1 MNSFLKQIETSF
13 ELIDS
18 DNGDSIPNVKDSGV
32 MLNEHIITFTKDEM
46 DTLHDKDGE
55 VTKTDTDG
63 TEHIYKFESAPD
75 DIEESSTSAGA
86 GAYNTPR
93 AFAPTTNNKKAT
105 AATGMTLAPKGSL
118 NTLHTE
124 QYNRV
129 QEKMDTKYEHLI
141 EGYKSFA
148 LGNPGSSPT
157 RTVNASIREVAKQ
170 LKNIEETINH
180 TIRLK
185 TESGIAHSGFTNGT
199 LNAVRKISERLI
211 KISERVRSLGE

>member
-1 MNSFLKQIETSF
+1 MKSFLKQIDEGF
-13 ELIDS
+13 ESL
-18 DNGDSIPNVKDSGV
+18 DSIEEEILCTGCNGEGCPMCESG
-32 MLNEHIITFTKDEM
+32 T
-46 DTLHDKDGE
+46 
-55 VTKTDTDG
+55 
-63 TEHIYKFESAPD
+63 
-75 DIEESSTSAGA
+75 DIEEASTSAGA
-86 GAYNTPR
+86 GPYNTPK

-105 AATGMTLAPKGSL
+105 ASTGMTLAPKGSL

-129 QEKMDTKYEHLI
+129 QEAMDTKYEHLI

-157 RTVNASIREVAKQ
+157 RTVNSSIREVAKQ
-170 LKNIEETINH
+170 LKKIEETINH

-185 TESGIAHSGFTNGT
+185 TESGIAHSGFTKGT